1 MEIANCNRIDAA
13 PDDRAIYRRWIRG
26 AMMVYGLLAFA
37 AEGVIWMNGT
47 GIGPTQLTSLS
58 SPSSMRPDHGD

>member
-1 MEIANCNRIDAA
+1 MEIANCNRIAKNNRIA
-13 PDDRAIYRRWIRG
+13 
-26 AMMVYGLLAFA
+26 
-37 AEGVIWMNGT
+37 T